1 MSIANWILLSLI
13 IIAAGLLIF
22 AYIKKIII
30 VQKICAC
37 FIIPL
42 FGALNILLLSQYLP
56 DSLHIMKLTIIA
68 LALVTIST
76 IFITFEKIKSLRILG
91 RIIVLGNVLCWISL
105 YRTVFYIHKVPFWL
119 TLLMCI
125 IYIAGMLISI
135 ILAGKQEVLF
145 YGLFALSF
153 AISAYLNFCSLIFLC
168 FETAGS
174 SIMLFAGT
182 TIFMGL
188 TGFHFINQAKLKYK
202 HAGAIRFSLL
212 VVSQILIAC
221 SNILMIS

>member
-1 MSIANWILLSLI
+1 MTIADWILLSLI

-22 AYIKKIII
+22 AYIKKNIIL
-30 VQKICAC
+30 QKICAC
-37 FIIPL
+37 LIIPL
-42 FGALNILLLSQYLP
+42 FAILNILILRQYLP

-68 LALVTIST
+68 LSLVTIST

-91 RIIVLGNVLCWISL
+91 RIIVIANILCWITL
-105 YRTVFYIHKVPFWL
+105 YRTIFFIHKVPFWL
-119 TLLMCI
+119 TILMTGL
-125 IYIAGMLISI
+125 YLAGMLISI
-135 ILAGKQEVLF
+135 ILAGKQEIVF

-212 VVSQILIAC
+212 VASQILIAC